1 MKHIITILIVIA
13 ALAAGWFLRGNFGGG
28 SSPVAD
34 GSSGE
39 RKVLYYQSAMHP
51 WVKSDKPGRCT
62 ICGMALTPVYE
73 GEKGLD
79 ASSGDFVSLTQT
91 QVQVLHVETAE
102 AKVQPLTKTLRVAGM
117 VDDDERRHRI
127 ISAYVDGRVDKLFAN
142 HHGVEVVEGE
152 PMAQLYSPTL
162 LQTEREYR
170 QLTGDLKKATA
181 LRLRQMGLTPDQIE
195 ALQKKPSDTLIS
207 EILAP
212 LTGTVVEHDVYEG
225 QYVKEGDRLFE
236 IADFSTMW
244 FQFRAY
250 EQDMPW
256 VKVGQKV
263 DVATPSVPGKNFAG
277 EITFIDPNFDETT
290 RSTQVRVEL
299 PNPLVNGR
307 RELLHRVYAD
317 GALKVAVPDVLSVP
331 RSAVI
336 ETGPEAVVYV
346 DRTEGAYERTV
357 VKLGRRGDKLME
369 ILSGIEAGDKVVTN
383 GNLLIDGQAEMNRSF
398 MSPVEPMTP
407 MDTAS
412 PITTLSEP
420 QKQAIVEFVKVADAM
435 AASLAAD
442 DLAAFNKAS
451 EPAMETT
458 GSLVEALRSPES
470 TLETLDALEE
480 SMHFHGFEDIQ
491 PARVAFHK
499 FTLAATAVLEP
510 LRLAAEAPEFDVWEC
525 GMVDQAI
532 PGAPKKGRWL
542 QTHGREGQNPFF
554 GAEMLDCA
562 SEIKRGAVK
571 P

>member
-1 MKHIITILIVIA
+1 MKHFITILIVIA

-28 SSPVAD
+28 SSPGAE

-91 QVQVLHVETAE
+91 QIQVLHVETAE
-102 AKVQPLTKTLRVAGM
+102 AKVQPLTRTLPVAGM
-117 VDDDERRHRI
+117 IDDDASRHRVL
-127 ISAYVDGRVDKLFAN
+127 SAYIDGRIQKLHVNFMGA
-142 HHGVEVVEGE
+142 EVTEGQPLAE
-152 PMAQLYSPTL
+152 FYSPSL
-162 LQTEREYR
+162 LQSEREYR
-170 QLTGDLKKATA
+170 QLTGELKKNTA
-181 LRLRQMGLTPDQIE
+181 LRLQQMGLTPAQIAELDQKPGD
-195 ALQKKPSDTLIS
+195 ALTSQ
-207 EILAP
+207 ILAP
-212 LTGTVVEHDVYEG
+212 VSGTVVAQNVYEG
-225 QYVKEGDRLFE
+225 QYVKEGDNLFE

-244 FQFRAY
+244 FQFLAY

-256 VKVGQKV
+256 IQIGQSV
-263 DVATPSVPGKNFAG
+263 TVTTPSLPGETFEGK
-277 EITFIDPNFDETT
+277 ITFIDPNFDETT
-290 RSTQVRVEL
+290 RSTKVRVEL

-307 RELLHRVYAD
+307 RVLLHRLYAD
-317 GALKVAVPDVLSVP
+317 GALKVEAPDVLTVP

-369 ILSGIEAGDKVVTN
+369 VLSGIGAGDKVVTN

-398 MSPVEPMTP
+398 MSPVEPMD
-407 MDTAS
+407 MTA
-412 PITTLSEP
+412 PLAALREP

-435 AASLAAD
+435 ATALAAD

-451 EPAMETT
+451 EPAMEKT
-458 GSLVEALRSPES
+458 GSLVEALRSPET
-470 TLETLDALEE
+470 TLESLDALEE
-480 SMHFHGFEDIQ
+480 SRHFHGFDDIQ
-491 PARVAFHK
+491 SARVAFHK

-510 LRLAAEAPEFDVWEC
+510 LRMAEGAPEFDVWEC

-562 SEIKRGAVK
+562 SEIKRGSVK